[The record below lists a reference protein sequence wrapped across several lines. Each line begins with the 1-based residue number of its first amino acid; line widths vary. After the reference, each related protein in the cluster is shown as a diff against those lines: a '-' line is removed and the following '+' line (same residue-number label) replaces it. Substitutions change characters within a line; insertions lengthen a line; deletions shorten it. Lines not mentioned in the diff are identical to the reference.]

1 MKLKKNIKLLIAVDG
16 GAGSGKTTGAKLI
29 SKKYKLN
36 LLSSGI
42 LYRYIAFKLINN
54 KTVKNKKSFLIKTAS
69 KITLK
74 KLKDRKLYSPEVTE
88 YTSEIAKNKFIR
100 GLLKKFQ
107 KDFSKKNL
115 VCIEGRD
122 IGSIICPNADLK
134 FFFKCTNLNVRAKR
148 RLRDFRKF
156 DNKISLN
163 DVKKALKARDYID
176 SRRKHSPLRVLK
188 DSIIIDS
195 SKVNKKQMLV
205 KLSKIIE
212 SKLKNKY
219 AKFKQGWIR

>member
-36 LLSSGI
+36 LLSSGK
-42 LYRYIAFKLINN
+42 LYRYIAFELINN

-100 GLLKKFQ
+100 GLLKKLERGHCPTTA
-107 KDFSKKNL
+107 SLEKK
-115 VCIEGRD
+115 G
-122 IGSIICPNADLK
+122 
-134 FFFKCTNLNVRAKR
+134 
-148 RLRDFRKF
+148 
-156 DNKISLN
+156 
-163 DVKKALKARDYID
+163 
-176 SRRKHSPLRVLK
+176 
-188 DSIIIDS
+188 
-195 SKVNKKQMLV
+195 
-205 KLSKIIE
+205 
-212 SKLKNKY
+212 
-219 AKFKQGWIR
+219 